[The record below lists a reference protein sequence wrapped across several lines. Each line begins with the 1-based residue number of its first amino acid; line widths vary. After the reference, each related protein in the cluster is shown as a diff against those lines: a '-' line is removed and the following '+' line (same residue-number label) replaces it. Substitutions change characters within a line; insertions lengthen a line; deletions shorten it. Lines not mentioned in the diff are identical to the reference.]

1 MFNKFATFA
10 AVASVAA
17 SGAVA
22 EPSGVFRQSH
32 ELGYGSNSSLDPISL
47 GRVFQITEKI
57 MNRLIR
63 PGLDGR
69 PAADLAVSWTSNE
82 DSTEWIF
89 NLRTGVKFHDGTD
102 FDAEDVLY
110 SLGRVQD
117 PELDSPAASTIKM
130 VSSIEALDSH
140 TVKMMLSAPFG
151 DLPLQLMDYR
161 LRIIP
166 EGSGDTIASTGIG
179 TGPFKVDSFDPMS
192 TTVLSANMEYWEGPP
207 GVAGME
213 IIGIPDAQ
221 ARLQALLGG
230 QIDMLHGVTSQQTTM
245 LENSDKFNV
254 QEVRTGDW
262 RAIVF
267 RTDTDP
273 FTDQR
278 VRKAVRIVADRD
290 AMVDLVMGGSATV
303 SCDTPASPID
313 QYRADMQC
321 PQDIEGAK
329 ALLAEAGY
337 PDGIEFDIHVST
349 LEPTWVTIAEVYQ
362 QQASEAGIA
371 VNIVQ
376 VPTDGYWRDVWRQKP
391 VAMTRWG
398 QRPADQILHEAYLS
412 GAPWNDTY
420 LADPVFDGILSS
432 ARREPDFE
440 TRRALY
446 VQAQEHLFENGGSLI
461 PYHVTKYIGTTARV
475 GNLDAATT
483 DAIRWH
489 LVTVD

>member
-1 MFNKFATFA
+1 MPPVALDARFRLARHKRRARAYNRLYHPADLHNDRQAAESEFDHGNSGRKRCGEEIRQTNRRTKSNKQGGARSCSTNLQHSA

-278 VRKAVRIVADRD
+278 VRKSRTHRSRP
-290 AMVDLVMGGSATV
+290 G
-303 SCDTPASPID
+303 CDGRS
-313 QYRADMQC
+313 
-321 PQDIEGAK
+321 G
-329 ALLAEAGY
+329 
-337 PDGIEFDIHVST
+337 DG
-349 LEPTWVTIAEVYQ
+349 
-362 QQASEAGIA
+362 
-371 VNIVQ
+371 
-376 VPTDGYWRDVWRQKP
+376 
-391 VAMTRWG
+391 
-398 QRPADQILHEAYLS
+398 
-412 GAPWNDTY
+412 
-420 LADPVFDGILSS
+420 
-432 ARREPDFE
+432 
-440 TRRALY
+440 
-446 VQAQEHLFENGGSLI
+446 
-461 PYHVTKYIGTTARV
+461 RV
-475 GNLDAATT
+475 GN
-483 DAIRWH
+483 R
-489 LVTVD
+489 